1 MFNFLPVHPSLIPL
15 LEPVRSGIKDRILAE
30 DIVPCESYATQKILC
45 KPSKVARLKPAFWT
59 ILGKAREC
67 GMDMKNLSTH
77 GTYILSSHFDK
88 STYNSVLEF
97 LGVKSVRMV
106 RKMH

>member
-1 MFNFLPVHPSLIPL
+1 
-15 LEPVRSGIKDRILAE
+15 
-30 DIVPCESYATQKILC
+30 
-45 KPSKVARLKPAFWT
+45 
-59 ILGKAREC
+59 
-67 GMDMKNLSTH
+67 MDMKNLSTH